1 MQIVKFLAHIVFDH
15 PFGGS
20 GVEMENFEIVK
31 KENFLLYANDF
42 AIAC

>member
-1 MQIVKFLAHIVFDH
+1 MERG
-15 PFGGS
+15 GGS

-31 KENFLLYANDF
+31 KENFLSYANDF

>member
-1 MQIVKFLAHIVFDH
+1 MNYQSSSFELGGGG
-15 PFGGS
+15 GGS

-42 AIAC
+42 AISC